1 MYSHILLHAGS
12 IPKSTKGNETWQM
25 DVFHFAEFGKL
36 NFVHHTLEIY
46 SGFHWATTFSYE
58 KADPVVTHLLEVMAI
73 MWIPVQIKIDSDST

>member
-1 MYSHILLHAGS
+1 
-12 IPKSTKGNETWQM
+12 M